1 MSLFVRNKGNMRY
14 GLLIGL
20 LCAVCA
26 ACSSELKTDEQ
37 AANTA
42 RLYYDYLVQ
51 GKYDDFVAGIEGYDE
66 MPDTYRRQLSDNARM
81 FVEQQNREHGGIER
95 LRIMRADIDSD
106 TETAQV
112 FLVISYQDGGNEQIM
127 VPMVRK
133 GQLWLMR

>member
-1 MSLFVRNKGNMRY
+1 
-14 GLLIGL
+14 
-20 LCAVCA
+20 
-26 ACSSELKTDEQ
+26 
-37 AANTA
+37 
-42 RLYYDYLVQ
+42 
-51 GKYDDFVAGIEGYDE
+51 
-66 MPDTYRRQLSDNARM
+66 M

-112 FLVISYQDGGNEQIM
+112 FLVIYYQDGGNEQIM